1 MRKIIIKLWF
11 GVYNFNIFK
20 ENFKPERSAVSN
32 LLLSLAMI
40 FSWLFLEDSYKE
52 YVVGGLFLILTF
64 CTFIYFRIK
73 PVKWNDLDE
82 DIQKWYYG
90 YFYFVHSKDR
100 IATPEDLDS
109 KKTEWNKLNKLYK

>member
-90 YFYFVHSKDR
+90 YFYFVHGKDR
-100 IATPEDLDS
+100 IATPEDLNG

>member
-1 MRKIIIKLWF
+1 MRKIIIKFWF

-52 YVVGGLFLILTF
+52 YVIGGLFLILAF

-82 DIQKWYYG
+82 DVQKWYYG
-90 YFYFVHSKDR
+90 YFYFVEAKDKV
-100 IATPEDLDS
+100 TLPEDLNG
-109 KKTEWNKLNKLYK
+109 KKSEWNKLNKLYK